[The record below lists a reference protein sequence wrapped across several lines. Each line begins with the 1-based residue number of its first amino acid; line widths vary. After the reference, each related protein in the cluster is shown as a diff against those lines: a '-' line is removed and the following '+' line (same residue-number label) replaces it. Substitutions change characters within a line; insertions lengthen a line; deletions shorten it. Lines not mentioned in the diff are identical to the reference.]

1 MGLPIVCTLTEEE
14 LRERRRTVLEAV
26 ARAVQSITRMHDGYA
41 YSFEPNSEVLTQ
53 LGRLV
58 ELERQCCRFLTFN
71 IVENGRKPIRLEITG
86 PPDALPVIEDLF
98 GGPSGPEKDPDREP
112 ERGL

>member
-1 MGLPIVCTLTEEE
+1 MDLPIVCTLSEEE
-14 LRERRRTVLEAV
+14 LRERRRTLLDAV
-26 ARAVQSITRMHDGYA
+26 GRAVLGITRTPDGYA

-58 ELERQCCRFLTFN
+58 DLERQCCRFLSFN
-71 IVENGRKPIRLEITG
+71 IVENGQQPIRLEITG

-98 GGPSGPEKDPDREP
+98 GGPRP
-112 ERGL
+112 